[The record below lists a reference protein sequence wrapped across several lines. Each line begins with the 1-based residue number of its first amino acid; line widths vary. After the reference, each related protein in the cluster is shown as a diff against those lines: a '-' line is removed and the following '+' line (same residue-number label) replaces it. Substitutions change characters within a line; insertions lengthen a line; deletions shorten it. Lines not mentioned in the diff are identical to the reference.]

1 MNFSSRCVHRQSI
14 ASMIMNIAG
23 SEITSANERDL
34 GVTLDQCLSE
44 SAHVSNLCKSA
55 SFALKHIGNIRQYLD
70 RPAVGKLIQ
79 AFVSSKLD

>member
-1 MNFSSRCVHRQSI
+1 
-14 ASMIMNIAG
+14 MIMNIAG